1 MSSAVPL
8 SGAEHGVPLR
18 RRLFLLTAAGI
29 LPLTVFAGIGLYV
42 LRRQQSAEAE
52 RVGIELAR
60 SVANAVDSE
69 LGSVS
74 SVLEVLATTPTLDR
88 PDLDGFRERAM
99 RVISAQHDWAA
110 IVLTRVDGSGLSD
123 TRFPHGSALPP
134 VAEMQSFDRVIGMRR
149 PVVGSL
155 TQHSQIEWLFAVRV
169 PVVRDGVVRYV
180 VTALIRP
187 ERIRQV
193 LARQGVPDDWVIS
206 IVDENGRRVARSR
219 AHKENLGGRLSDTV
233 QEVVARGGT
242 HGAGVAYSLEGGRIF
257 TPYSRLQGS
266 RWTAVLGLPTA
277 VVDAAA
283 RRSLAIYGGGVLLS
297 IAIGAAGALWAV
309 RSITRPIAEL
319 RAAAE
324 ALGRKEMPIPPQ
336 TSIKELREVGVALK
350 TAAIELARA
359 ETEREELLRKERQ
372 AREAAEAADRAKDE
386 FMAVLSH
393 ELRTPLNAVFGWA
406 KWLQTGLNDQAM
418 IARATDAIARNAHIQ
433 VQLVDDLL
441 DLARITSGKMRL
453 DVSSIDVRNVLE
465 AAIDAVR
472 PAADAKAITLES
484 SIGTE
489 PCVVTADPAR
499 LQQVVWNLLMNA
511 VKFTPNSGN
520 VRLALQRAESQ
531 IQIVVSDTGQG
542 IAPAVLPHIFERFRQ
557 ADSSSTR
564 SHGGLGLGLALVKH
578 FVELHGGSVVAQ
590 SAGEGCGTTVVIS
603 LPTAR
608 PPADLT
614 ALLRRPAAPL
624 ASQKGVG
631 RTELL
636 HNVRVL
642 VADDDKDAILLV
654 ATILRE
660 AGADVQTASSAD
672 ATFELLRLWRP
683 DVLVSDIG
691 MPGEDGY
698 SLIARIRASGAEQGS
713 ATPAV
718 ALSAYGRPE
727 DRVRALAAGF
737 NMHVP
742 KPVDPGELTAIVAD
756 LARLAGLRV
765 RPNPAN

>member
-1 MSSAVPL
+1 M
-8 SGAEHGVPLR
+8 
-18 RRLFLLTAAGI
+18 
-29 LPLTVFAGIGLYV
+29 
-42 LRRQQSAEAE
+42 
-52 RVGIELAR
+52 
-60 SVANAVDSE
+60 
-69 LGSVS
+69 
-74 SVLEVLATTPTLDR
+74 
-88 PDLDGFRERAM
+88 
-99 RVISAQHDWAA
+99 
-110 IVLTRVDGSGLSD
+110 
-123 TRFPHGSALPP
+123 
-134 VAEMQSFDRVIGMRR
+134 
-149 PVVGSL
+149 
-155 TQHSQIEWLFAVRV
+155 
-169 PVVRDGVVRYV
+169 
-180 VTALIRP
+180 
-187 ERIRQV
+187 
-193 LARQGVPDDWVIS
+193 
-206 IVDENGRRVARSR
+206 
-219 AHKENLGGRLSDTV
+219 
-233 QEVVARGGT
+233 
-242 HGAGVAYSLEGGRIF
+242 
-257 TPYSRLQGS
+257 QGS

-297 IAIGAAGALWAV
+297 IAFGAAGALWAV
-309 RSITRPIAEL
+309 RSITCPIAEL

-324 ALGRKEMPIPPQ
+324 ALGRTEMPIPPQ

-557 ADSSSTR
+557 ADSSRRAVTAGSDSAWRSSST
-564 SHGGLGLGLALVKH
+564 SSSSMGIG
-578 FVELHGGSVVAQ
+578 
-590 SAGEGCGTTVVIS
+590 
-603 LPTAR
+603 
-608 PPADLT
+608 
-614 ALLRRPAAPL
+614 RR
-624 ASQKGVG
+624 
-631 RTELL
+631 
-636 HNVRVL
+636 
-642 VADDDKDAILLV
+642 
-654 ATILRE
+654 
-660 AGADVQTASSAD
+660 
-672 ATFELLRLWRP
+672 
-683 DVLVSDIG
+683 
-691 MPGEDGY
+691 
-698 SLIARIRASGAEQGS
+698 AECW
-713 ATPAV
+713 
-718 ALSAYGRPE
+718 
-727 DRVRALAAGF
+727 
-737 NMHVP
+737 
-742 KPVDPGELTAIVAD
+742 
-756 LARLAGLRV
+756 
-765 RPNPAN
+765 